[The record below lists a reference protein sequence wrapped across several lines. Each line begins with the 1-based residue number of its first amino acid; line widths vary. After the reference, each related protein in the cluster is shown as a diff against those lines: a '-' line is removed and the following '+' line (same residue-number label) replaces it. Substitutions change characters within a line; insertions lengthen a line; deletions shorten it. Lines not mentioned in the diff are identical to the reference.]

1 MLGPKLKMRRP
12 LCVFCVG
19 TLGAEL
25 VCAFLPQVGLLLPL
39 AAFLLVGV
47 LWALVDKN
55 NRGYA
60 ACLLLGALLG
70 LTVMGGT
77 RQRTARI
84 QDAYADREVRLTA
97 EVESVSTGYYPG
109 VVNAV
114 LWVEEADGESAHFR
128 VEVVSLPK
136 TAVGQRIRGR
146 FALEAPDDSEALNLY
161 ADSIVLQGECV
172 SKLTRLGESGRFRA
186 RTARLQKRLGAALRK
201 GMPQKPGG
209 VLAAMVLG
217 DRSALSRQFNAAYRA
232 AGLSHVLVVSGMH
245 VSILCGEVFVRRK
258 KEQSYASRRLRS
270 LWRAMLALLLVG
282 VTGFT
287 PSVLRAAVVVWVAS
301 VGVWVYGAPD
311 ALTSLG
317 LAGVALTLGNGY
329 AICDV
334 GFELSFS
341 AVLGT
346 LAGAELARRGRKM
359 VCKKQKSRKSS
370 RVRDALESVF
380 ETICVS
386 GCAAAATFPV
396 LVLRGLAA
404 SLYALVSSVAVLWL
418 VEPILRLGV
427 AAALLG
433 LVPVAAPLYRLAA
446 FCAAFLVDLL
456 DRWALWVSSWPGAQ
470 LYFDTAYAAIVC
482 LLLLGLAWLAVQ
494 WRVRLQVALPSLLL
508 AAAVAIGAG
517 NALNCNVVRVE
528 LTGSKNAPA
537 VVISQHGQA
546 VVIFRGGDTTQR
558 AVEQLLA
565 RRGIREVELLLD
577 LRMTT
582 KTACTLDAKQRV
594 NAAKM
599 NRYVTRRA
607 SCGPAELEILR
618 TQNGCIV
625 RITAAGQK
633 FVALSGSVQ
642 LAKPV
647 RADWLLASP
656 ANPEAVRYENCLTLN
671 DHYKWMSE
679 EGAFETGKL
688 LRLRT

>member
-1 MLGPKLKMRRP
+1 MRRP

-39 AAFLLVGV
+39 AAFLLLGG
-47 LWALVDKN
+47 LWMLIDKN
-55 NRGYA
+55 NRGYVV
-60 ACLLLGALLG
+60 CLLLGALLG
-70 LTVMGGT
+70 FAVMGGT

-84 QDAYADREVRLTA
+84 QDAYTDQEVRLTA
-97 EVESVSTGYYPG
+97 EVESASNGYYPG

-114 LWVEEADGESAHFR
+114 LWVEEVDGDAVHFR

-146 FALEAPDDSEALNLY
+146 FALEALDDSEALSLY
-161 ADSIVLQGECV
+161 ADGIVLQGECV
-172 SKLTRLGESGRFRA
+172 SKLIRLGESGRFRA
-186 RTARLQKRLGAALRK
+186 RTARLQKRLSAALRK
-201 GMPQKPGG
+201 GMPQEPGG

-217 DRSALSRQFNAAYRA
+217 DRSVLSRQLNAAYRA

-258 KEQSYASRRLRS
+258 KEQSYASRRLRA
-270 LWRAMLALLLVG
+270 LWRAVLALLLVG
-282 VTGFT
+282 ITGFT

-301 VGVWVYGAPD
+301 LGVWVYGAPD

-329 AICDV
+329 AICDI

-359 VCKKQKSRKSS
+359 VYKKQKSRKPS
-370 RVRDALESVF
+370 RIRGALESLF
-380 ETICVS
+380 ETVCVS

-446 FCAAFLVDLL
+446 FGAAFLVDLL
-456 DRWALWVSSWPGAQ
+456 DRWALWVSGWPGAQ

-482 LLLLGLAWLAVQ
+482 LLLLGLAWLAAQ
-494 WRVRLQVALPSLLL
+494 WRVRLRVALPSLLL
-508 AAAVAIGAG
+508 VAAIAIGVG
-517 NALNCNVVRVE
+517 NALNYNVVRVE

-546 VVIFRGGDTTQR
+546 VVLFRGGDTTQR
-558 AVEQLLA
+558 AVEQLLV
-565 RRGIREVELLLD
+565 RRGIRQVELLLD

-582 KTACTLDAKQRV
+582 KTACTLDVKQRV
-594 NAAKM
+594 NATKM

-607 SCGPAELEILR
+607 SCGPADLEILR

-633 FVALSGSVQ
+633 LVTLSGSVQ

-656 ANPEAVRYENCLTLN
+656 ANPEAVRYENYLTLN

-679 EGAFETGKL
+679 EDAFEIGKL
-688 LRLRT
+688 LRLRA

>member
-1 MLGPKLKMRRP
+1 MRRP

-39 AAFLLVGV
+39 AAFLSLGG
-47 LWALVDKN
+47 LWALIDKN
-55 NRGYA
+55 NRGYV
-60 ACLLLGALLG
+60 ACLLFGALLG
-70 LTVMGGT
+70 LAIMGGT

-84 QDAYADREVRLTA
+84 QDAYADRKVRLTA
-97 EVESVSTGYYPG
+97 EVESASTGYYPG

-114 LWVEEADGESAHFR
+114 LWVEEADGEAAHFR

-146 FALEAPDDSEALNLY
+146 FVLEAPDDSETLNLY
-161 ADSIVLQGECV
+161 ADGIVLQGECV

-186 RTARLQKRLGAALRK
+186 RTAHLQKRLSATLRK
-201 GMPQKPGG
+201 GMPQEPGG

-217 DRSALSRQFNAAYRA
+217 DRSALSRQLNAAYRA

-258 KEQSYASRRLRS
+258 KEQSYASRRLRA
-270 LWRAMLALLLVG
+270 LWRATLALLLVG

-301 VGVWVYGAPD
+301 LGVWVYGAPD

-329 AICDV
+329 AICDI

-359 VCKKQKSRKSS
+359 VYKKQKSRKPS
-370 RVRDALESVF
+370 RIRGALESLF
-380 ETICVS
+380 ETVCVS

-446 FCAAFLVDLL
+446 FGAAFLVDLL
-456 DRWALWVSSWPGAQ
+456 DRWALWVSGWPGAQ

-482 LLLLGLAWLAVQ
+482 LLLLGLAWLAAQ
-494 WRVRLQVALPSLLL
+494 WRVRLRVALPSLLL
-508 AAAVAIGAG
+508 VAAIAIGVG
-517 NALNCNVVRVE
+517 NALNYNVVRVE

-546 VVIFRGGDTTQR
+546 VVLFRGGDTTQR
-558 AVEQLLA
+558 AVEQLLV
-565 RRGIREVELLLD
+565 RRGIRQVELLLD

-582 KTACTLDAKQRV
+582 KTACTLDVKQRV
-594 NAAKM
+594 NATKM

-607 SCGPAELEILR
+607 SCGPADLEILR

-633 FVALSGSVQ
+633 LVTLSGSVQ

-656 ANPEAVRYENCLTLN
+656 ANPEAVRYENYLTLN

-679 EGAFETGKL
+679 EDAFEIGKL
-688 LRLRT
+688 LRLRA

>member
-1 MLGPKLKMRRP
+1 MRRP

-39 AAFLLVGV
+39 AAFLLLAG
-47 LWALVDKN
+47 LWALIDKN
-55 NRGYA
+55 HRGYVL
-60 ACLLLGALLG
+60 CLLLGTLLG
-70 LTVMGGT
+70 FAVMGDT

-84 QDAYADREVRLTA
+84 QDAYAEQEVRLTA

-114 LWVEEADGESAHFR
+114 LWVEEADGEAAHFR
-128 VEVVSLPK
+128 VEVVGLPK
-136 TAVGQRIRGR
+136 TAVGQRVRGR

-161 ADSIVLQGECV
+161 ADGIVLQGECV

-186 RTARLQKRLGAALRK
+186 RTARLQKRLSAALRK
-201 GMPQKPGG
+201 GMPQEPGG

-217 DRSALSRQFNAAYRA
+217 DRSALSRQLNAAYRA

-245 VSILCGEVFVRRK
+245 VSILCGEIFVRRK
-258 KEQSYASRRLRS
+258 KEQSYASRRLRA
-270 LWRAMLALLLVG
+270 LWRTVLALLLVG

-301 VGVWVYGAPD
+301 LGVWVYGAPD

-346 LAGAELARRGRKM
+346 LAGAELARRSRKT
-359 VCKKQKSRKSS
+359 VYKKRKSRKPS
-370 RVRDALESVF
+370 RVRKALESVF
-380 ETICVS
+380 ETVCVS

-446 FCAAFLVDLL
+446 FGAAFLVDLL
-456 DRWALWVSSWPGAQ
+456 DRWALWVSGWPGAQ

-482 LLLLGLAWLAVQ
+482 LLLLGLAWLATQ
-494 WRVRLQVALPSLLL
+494 WRVRLRVALPSLLL
-508 AAAVAIGAG
+508 VAAVAIGAG
-517 NALNCNVVRVE
+517 NALNYNVVRVE

-546 VVIFRGGDTTQR
+546 VVLFRGGDTTQR

-582 KTACTLDAKQRV
+582 KTTCTLDAKQRV

-607 SCGPAELEILR
+607 SCGPADLEILR

-633 FVALSGSVQ
+633 FVTLSGSVQ

-656 ANPEAVRYENCLTLN
+656 ANPETVRYENCLTLN

-679 EGAFETGKL
+679 EDAVETGKL